1 MDENLL
7 VVADRL
13 VAFSRVLPTAVV
25 EEAGANRLSNLRV
38 VLELERAAGD
48 HWKAES
54 IHDRNQLLSDILCAL
69 HCPRL
74 DEVFVAPLVLESVHF
89 PRLVH
94 RKHGQMISVLV
105 VKLSALLISELL
117 LLTRSI
123 EDILNREH
131 RDNSRDL
138 L

>member
-25 EEAGANRLSNLRV
+25 EEPGANRLPNLRV
-38 VLELERAAGD
+38 VFKLKRAAGD

-54 IHDRNQLLSDILCAL
+54 IHDCNQLLSDILSAF

-74 DEVFVAPLVLESVHF
+74 DEVFVAPLVLESVHL

-94 RKHGQMISVLV
+94 CEHSQMIAVLV
-105 VKLSALLISELL
+105 IELSTLLIG
-117 LLTRSI
+117 
-123 EDILNREH
+123 
-131 RDNSRDL
+131 
-138 L
+138 